1 MIWCAGVNLD
11 FINILILYFLA
22 IRMLKYGAIA
32 SIWVAM
38 NNMNKADIS
47 IITGSFILVLIDVIS
62 AYAYWLLTMCLLE

>member
-47 IITGSFILVLIDVIS
+47 IITGSFILVLIDVIL
-62 AYAYWLLTMCLLE
+62 AYAYWLLTMCLSE